1 MPKKELTNITANLCL
16 KNRKYIFSKNFRE
29 SSKVELV
36 CLVHAQ
42 PHATIH
48 WFKNSVQLTEDNVTL
63 ENIGHKNTLTIPS
76 LSHSDYGNYTC
87 RAKNIHGESSKVLE
101 VSGMFLWNLKFRSC
115 LKTIPKDLREL
126 PGLYLVLFLTS
137 SFLDDKFFS

>member
-1 MPKKELTNITANLCL
+1 MSTTLLKLRLKSTLFTPGMEKFNCRKKNWQILQQICVW

-42 PHATIH
+42 PKATIH

-63 ENIGHKNTLTIPS
+63 EKIGHKNTLTIPS

-101 VSGMFLWNLKFRSC
+101 VSGMFLWNL
-115 LKTIPKDLREL
+115 IPS
-126 PGLYLVLFLTS
+126 LVHV
-137 SFLDDKFFS
+137 

>member
-1 MPKKELTNITANLCL
+1 MPKLELTNIEAKLSL
-16 KNRKYIFSKNFRE
+16 KNENIYFLNFRE

-63 ENIGHKNTLTIPS
+63 EKIGHKNTLTIPS

-126 PGLYLVLFLTS
+126 PGLYLNST
-137 SFLDDKFFS
+137 FFDFIIFR

>member
-1 MPKKELTNITANLCL
+1 MPKLELTNIEAKLSL
-16 KNRKYIFSKNFRE
+16 KNENIYFLNFRE

-42 PHATIH
+42 PKATIH

-63 ENIGHKNTLTIPS
+63 EKIGHKNTLTIPS

-101 VSGMFLWNLKFRSC
+101 VSGMFLWNL
-115 LKTIPKDLREL
+115 IPS
-126 PGLYLVLFLTS
+126 LVHV
-137 SFLDDKFFS
+137 

>member
-1 MPKKELTNITANLCL
+1 M
-16 KNRKYIFSKNFRE
+16 KNFRE

-63 ENIGHKNTLTIPS
+63 ENIGHKNTLTISS

-87 RAKNIHGESSKVLE
+87 RAKNIHGESYKVLE
-101 VSGMFLWNLKFRSC
+101 VSGMFSWNLFPS
-115 LKTIPKDLREL
+115 LDHFYNKTVPKERMGSIYIEL
-126 PGLYLVLFLTS
+126 HGLYLLF
-137 SFLDDKFFS
+137 F

>member
-1 MPKKELTNITANLCL
+1 MTNSKAKLSLKKI
-16 KNRKYIFSKNFRE
+16 YSNFRE

-42 PHATIH
+42 PKATIH

-63 ENIGHKNTLTIPS
+63 EKIGHKNTLTIPS

-101 VSGMFLWNLKFRSC
+101 VSGMFLWNL
-115 LKTIPKDLREL
+115 IPS
-126 PGLYLVLFLTS
+126 LVHV
-137 SFLDDKFFS
+137 